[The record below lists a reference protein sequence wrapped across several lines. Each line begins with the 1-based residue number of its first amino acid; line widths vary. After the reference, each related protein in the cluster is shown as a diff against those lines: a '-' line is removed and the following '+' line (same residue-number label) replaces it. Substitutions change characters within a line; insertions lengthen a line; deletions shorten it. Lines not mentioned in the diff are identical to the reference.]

1 MKPCPECGSALQNK
15 VVECPDCGAS
25 LERASQPVPHVPNPE
40 QLNDQRSEERWTL
53 IRYSIGPVVLGII
66 VAIGAISAWGPAG
79 VLVGVAAG
87 AVAFMVCLGIDMI

>member
-15 VVECPDCGAS
+15 AVECPDCGAS
-25 LERASQPVPHVPNPE
+25 LKRASQPAAQVPTAE
-40 QLNDQRSEERWTL
+40 QPKDQRSEDRWTMV
-53 IRYSIGPVVLGII
+53 RYSIDPAVLGVI

-87 AVAFMVCLGIDMI
+87 SVGFMICLAIDMI

>member
-25 LERASQPVPHVPNPE
+25 RERASQPVPHVPNPE
-40 QLNDQRSEERWTL
+40 QLKDQRSEERWTL
-53 IRYSIGPVVLGII
+53 IRYSIGPVVLGVM
-66 VAIGAISAWGPAG
+66 VAIGAIAAWGPAR

-87 AVAFMVCLGIDMI
+87 AVAFMICLGIDMI